1 MADRKAVIGLVIN
14 PIAGMGGKVA
24 LKGTDGKETL
34 DKARERGARPESLK
48 KAERALEKLRPYSGQ
63 LQLLTVSGT
72 MGAALCEKMGFS
84 YTIVYESRE
93 ETTEHDT
100 VAAAEIMTEKGV
112 DLLLFAGGD
121 GTARNICQAV
131 GERVPVLGIPA
142 GVKIQS
148 AVFGLTP
155 EAAGAMAAMVAQGLP
170 VSMSERE
177 VVDLNEDEYRKGRV
191 SSKLYGSLRVPYEPS
206 YVQNMKQS
214 GFSSENDQMGGI
226 AAYLEE
232 KMEDDIFYAIGSGST
247 AKCISR
253 RLGIDYE
260 LLGVDLVRN
269 KKLVKKDMT
278 EEELWEIA
286 SGNPVRIIVSPIGG
300 QGFIFGRGNHQFS
313 ARILKVV
320 GKENIQVIAPESKLI
335 SIPGHTLHVDCGDE
349 YVEKS
354 LNGYYNVLCG
364 YGYFHSFRCK

>member
-48 KAERALEKLRPYSGQ
+48 KTERALEKLRPYSGQ

-286 SGNPVRIIVSPIGG
+286 SGIIVSPIGG

>member
-1 MADRKAVIGLVIN
+1 
-14 PIAGMGGKVA
+14 
-24 LKGTDGKETL
+24 
-34 DKARERGARPESLK
+34 
-48 KAERALEKLRPYSGQ
+48 
-63 LQLLTVSGT
+63 
-72 MGAALCEKMGFS
+72 
-84 YTIVYESRE
+84 
-93 ETTEHDT
+93 
-100 VAAAEIMTEKGV
+100 
-112 DLLLFAGGD
+112 
-121 GTARNICQAV
+121 
-131 GERVPVLGIPA
+131 
-142 GVKIQS
+142 
-148 AVFGLTP
+148 
-155 EAAGAMAAMVAQGLP
+155 
-170 VSMSERE
+170 MSERE

>member
-1 MADRKAVIGLVIN
+1 
-14 PIAGMGGKVA
+14 
-24 LKGTDGKETL
+24 
-34 DKARERGARPESLK
+34 
-48 KAERALEKLRPYSGQ
+48 
-63 LQLLTVSGT
+63 
-72 MGAALCEKMGFS
+72 
-84 YTIVYESRE
+84 
-93 ETTEHDT
+93 
-100 VAAAEIMTEKGV
+100 
-112 DLLLFAGGD
+112 
-121 GTARNICQAV
+121 
-131 GERVPVLGIPA
+131 
-142 GVKIQS
+142 
-148 AVFGLTP
+148 
-155 EAAGAMAAMVAQGLP
+155 
-170 VSMSERE
+170 MSERE

-278 EEELWEIA
+278 EEELWKIA

-335 SIPGHTLHVDCGDE
+335 SIPGHTLHVDCGRRMCR
-349 YVEKS
+349 KS

>member
-48 KAERALEKLRPYSGQ
+48 KTERALEKLRPYSGQ

-170 VSMSERE
+170 VFMSERE

-232 KMEDDIFYAIGSGST
+232 KMEDDVFYAIGSGST

-286 SGNPVRIIVSPIGG
+286 SGNPFPHWGTGIYFWKRKSSVQRPH
-300 QGFIFGRGNHQFS
+300 FKGRGKRKYSGDRTGIKTDLDPWTH
-313 ARILKVV
+313 I
-320 GKENIQVIAPESKLI
+320 
-335 SIPGHTLHVDCGDE
+335 TCG
-349 YVEKS
+349 
-354 LNGYYNVLCG
+354 LW
-364 YGYFHSFRCK
+364 R

>member
-1 MADRKAVIGLVIN
+1 MEDRKAVIGLVIN

-48 KAERALEKLRPYSGQ
+48 KTERALAKLMPYSGQ
-63 LQLLTVSGT
+63 IQFLTVSGV

-84 YTIVYESRE
+84 YTPVYESGK
-93 ETTEHDT
+93 ETTENDT
-100 VAAAEIMTEKGV
+100 VAAAAIIAEKGA

-177 VVDLNEDEYRKGRV
+177 VVDLNEDEYRKERV
-191 SSKLYGSLRVPYEPS
+191 SSKLYGSLRE
-206 YVQNMKQS
+206 
-214 GFSSENDQMGGI
+214 
-226 AAYLEE
+226 
-232 KMEDDIFYAIGSGST
+232 IG
-247 AKCISR
+247 R
-253 RLGIDYE
+253 
-260 LLGVDLVRN
+260 
-269 KKLVKKDMT
+269 
-278 EEELWEIA
+278 A
-286 SGNPVRIIVSPIGG
+286 SCRERV
-300 QGFIFGRGNHQFS
+300 
-313 ARILKVV
+313 
-320 GKENIQVIAPESKLI
+320 
-335 SIPGHTLHVDCGDE
+335 
-349 YVEKS
+349 
-354 LNGYYNVLCG
+354 
-364 YGYFHSFRCK
+364 

>member
-48 KAERALEKLRPYSGQ
+48 KTERALEKLRPYSGQ

-214 GFSSENDQMGGI
+214 GFSSEND
-226 AAYLEE
+226 
-232 KMEDDIFYAIGSGST
+232 
-247 AKCISR
+247 
-253 RLGIDYE
+253 
-260 LLGVDLVRN
+260 
-269 KKLVKKDMT
+269 
-278 EEELWEIA
+278 
-286 SGNPVRIIVSPIGG
+286 
-300 QGFIFGRGNHQFS
+300 
-313 ARILKVV
+313 
-320 GKENIQVIAPESKLI
+320 
-335 SIPGHTLHVDCGDE
+335 
-349 YVEKS
+349 
-354 LNGYYNVLCG
+354 
-364 YGYFHSFRCK
+364 

>member
-1 MADRKAVIGLVIN
+1 
-14 PIAGMGGKVA
+14 
-24 LKGTDGKETL
+24 
-34 DKARERGARPESLK
+34 
-48 KAERALEKLRPYSGQ
+48 
-63 LQLLTVSGT
+63 
-72 MGAALCEKMGFS
+72 
-84 YTIVYESRE
+84 
-93 ETTEHDT
+93 
-100 VAAAEIMTEKGV
+100 MTRWE
-112 DLLLFAGGD
+112 
-121 GTARNICQAV
+121 
-131 GERVPVLGIPA
+131 
-142 GVKIQS
+142 
-148 AVFGLTP
+148 
-155 EAAGAMAAMVAQGLP
+155 
-170 VSMSERE
+170 
-177 VVDLNEDEYRKGRV
+177 
-191 SSKLYGSLRVPYEPS
+191 GSLH
-206 YVQNMKQS
+206 
-214 GFSSENDQMGGI
+214 
-226 AAYLEE
+226 
-232 KMEDDIFYAIGSGST
+232 T

-278 EEELWEIA
+278 EEELWKIA

-349 YVEKS
+349 CVEKS